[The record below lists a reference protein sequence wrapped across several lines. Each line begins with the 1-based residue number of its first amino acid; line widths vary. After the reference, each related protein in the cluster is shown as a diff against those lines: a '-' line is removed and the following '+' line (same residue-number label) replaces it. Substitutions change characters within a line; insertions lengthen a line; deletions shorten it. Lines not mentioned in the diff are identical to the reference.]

1 MKNNLKNNQ
10 FKLILKNNQK
20 NKIKIIL
27 KILILIYKI
36 LNQNKKIL
44 YNQNKFKKK
53 IQNKNY

>member
-10 FKLILKNNQK
+10 FKHILKNNQK